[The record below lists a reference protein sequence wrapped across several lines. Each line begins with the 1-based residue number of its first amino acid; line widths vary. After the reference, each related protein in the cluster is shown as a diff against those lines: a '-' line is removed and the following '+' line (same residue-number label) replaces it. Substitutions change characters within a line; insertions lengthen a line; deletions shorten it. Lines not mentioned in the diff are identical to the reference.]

1 MRPTC
6 LAAALSL
13 AIATPVFAQE
23 MPAAPAA
30 PANLPSARAVQGG
43 VTIAATL
50 EWLRSIGATVNAPEQ
65 AGGRTY
71 VIVNDGSLTWT
82 LWFYTCAQTL
92 CDDIQYSAIFSG
104 GRITPEGVNAWNQ
117 GNRFL
122 KAFYVPAE
130 GDRPA
135 RAAVQYD
142 VLLMSNGVAQLNDTT
157 ATWANML
164 GKFANQVVFPVRE
177 AAPAAA
183 AAAAPAPEPAPAV
196 APAN

>member
-1 MRPTC
+1 MRSTL

-13 AIATPVFAQE
+13 TAATSVFAQD

-30 PANLPSARAVQGG
+30 PADLPTARPVQGG
-43 VTIAATL
+43 VTIADTL
-50 EWLRSIGATVNAPEQ
+50 AWLRSIGATVNAPEQ

-71 VIVNDGSLTWT
+71 VIVNDGRLTWT

-104 GRITPEGVNAWNQ
+104 GRVSQEGVNAWNQ
-117 GNRFL
+117 SNRFL

-142 VLLMSNGVAQLNDTT
+142 VLLTTNGVGQLNDPT

-164 GKFANQVVFPVRE
+164 DKFADQVVFPPRDP
-177 AAPAAA
+177 AAPP
-183 AAAAPAPEPAPAV
+183 APAP